1 MKNKEKYFD
10 DIVEAFIGGNG
21 VNGICDF
28 KEWHILKPKNCVKIS
43 CNECDKRTREWLEEE
58 YKEPIKLTEDEKV
71 ILKNV
76 DKQYT
81 YIARDKSKNLYVYSE
96 KPLKQGSECITLYGN
111 CCELAFSHLFQFIS
125 WEDKEPYLIEDLLR
139 ESETEE

>member
-1 MKNKEKYFD
+1 MKNKEKYCD
-10 DIVEAFIGGNG
+10 EILEAFVNLDGDNG
-21 VNGICDF
+21 TCKF
-28 KEWHILKPKNCVKIS
+28 KKRHILKPDECDDIS
-43 CNECDKRTREWLEEE
+43 CRRCGERTREWLEEE
-58 YKEPIKLTEDEKV
+58 YKEPITLTEDEKV

-96 KPLKQGSECITLYGN
+96 KPLKQGGEWITQYGN